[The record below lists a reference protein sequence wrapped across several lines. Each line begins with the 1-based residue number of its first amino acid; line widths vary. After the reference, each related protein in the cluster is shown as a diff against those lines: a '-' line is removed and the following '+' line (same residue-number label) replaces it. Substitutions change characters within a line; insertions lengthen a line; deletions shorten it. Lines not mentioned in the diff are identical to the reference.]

1 MKKRGLGKGLNALLN
16 NESKEVI
23 ETKKNNVLREINILD
38 ISPNPNQPRNIFN
51 QQEILELADSIK
63 SVGIIEPLIVQQKEN
78 KYQIIAGE
86 RRWRAAKAAQLKKIP
101 AIIKSDIG
109 DNLMEIML
117 IENIQREDL
126 TPIEE
131 AKAFQEI
138 LSKKNITQEQLAV
151 VLGKSRTAITNG
163 IRMLS
168 LPNHIQEK
176 INEKVISTG
185 HAKMLAGIKNE
196 KILNDFYQ
204 KILNEKITVN
214 SLEKLIKNKQKKKEP
229 DNRKIFFNE
238 IEDNLSSLLKTKIT
252 VKPVRNKVG
261 KIEIE
266 YYDDIGLENI
276 YEKLQKA

>member
-214 SLEKLIKNKQKKKEP
+214 SLEKLIKNKQKKK
-229 DNRKIFFNE
+229 NQ
-238 IEDNLSSLLKTKIT
+238 IT
-252 VKPVRNKVG
+252 
-261 KIEIE
+261 
-266 YYDDIGLENI
+266 
-276 YEKLQKA
+276 EKSFLMK